1 MQEGLVSIVVPI
13 YKTEKY
19 LEQCIKSIVNQ
30 TYQNLEII
38 LVDDGSPD
46 SCPQICDAWA
56 EKDHRIRVIHKKN
69 GGLSTARNMG
79 IEEARGEYICFF
91 DSDDF
96 IAPHAIEH
104 SYSAAKMECAD
115 VAVFGFSSVDN
126 DGKKLKEYIPKPEKL
141 IYEGEE
147 IQTVFL
153 PELLGADSKTGRN
166 SDLWMSACMCLLSAK
181 LIEQTAVRFSSEREI
196 ISEDVF
202 FLLGLYRYVNKTVV
216 LKEALYFYRENQQS
230 ITRSYRAD
238 RFQKVKIFYERCIEL
253 CYECGYTKEII
264 RRCAEPFIS
273 FTIAALKQE
282 VMYHKTMKASLSRVQ
297 MIVDDNV
304 LQQVLQEKKKDK
316 TGFIRRILFRAMRN
330 KMYRLCYILVA
341 VKNKM

>member
-46 SCPQICDAWA
+46 ACPQICDAWA
-56 EKDHRIRVIHKKN
+56 EKDHRIRVIHKEN
-69 GGLSTARNMG
+69 GGLSSARNIG

-91 DSDDF
+91 DSDDY
-96 IAPHAIEH
+96 IDQNTIERAYELGKKE
-104 SYSAAKMECAD
+104 SAD
-115 VAVFGFSSVDN
+115 VVIFGFSTVN
-126 DGKKLKEYIPKPEKL
+126 NWGEITGQYVPNPER
-141 IYEGEE
+141 IVYTGEAV
-147 IQTVFL
+147 QKFFL
-153 PELLGADSKTGRN
+153 PMLIGRDSQARKGSN
-166 SDLWMSACMCLLSAK
+166 LHMSAWASLFSME
-181 LIEQTAVRFSSEREI
+181 LIQQVDWQFASERII
-196 ISEDVF
+196 ISEDVYS
-202 FLLGLYRYVNKTVV
+202 LLKLYKYIQKVAV
-216 LKEALYFYRENQQS
+216 LKETLYYYRENTS
-230 ITRSYRAD
+230 SVTRIYRPD
-238 RFQKVKIFYERCIEL
+238 RFQRVKFFYERCIEL
-253 CYECGYTKEII
+253 CYECGYTKEVI

-297 MIVDDNV
+297 MIVDDDV

-316 TGFIRRILFRAMRN
+316 TGFMRRILFWTMRN

>member
-46 SCPQICDAWA
+46 ACPQICDAWA
-56 EKDHRIRVIHKKN
+56 EKDHRIRVIHKEN
-69 GGLSTARNMG
+69 GGLSSARNAG
-79 IEEARGEYICFF
+79 IDIAAGEYICFF

-104 SYSAAKMECAD
+104 SYSAAKMACAD

-153 PELLGADSKTGRN
+153 PELLGADPQTGKVSELR
-166 SDLWMSACMCLLSAK
+166 MSAWLCFCSTK
-181 LIEQTAVRFSSEREI
+181 LMKTCGRIFQSEKEI

-202 FLLGLYRYVNKTVV
+202 FMLELYRHVNKAVV
-216 LKEALYFYRENQQS
+216 LQESLYFYRDNQLS
-230 ITRSYRAD
+230 ISRSYRPD
-238 RFQKVKIFYERCIEL
+238 RYQKIKIFYRRCLEL
-253 CYECGYTKEII
+253 CAECGYTEKVIQ
-264 RRCAEPFIS
+264 RCTEPFIS
-273 FTIAALKQE
+273 FTVAALKQE

-297 MIVDDNV
+297 MIVDDDV

-316 TGFIRRILFRAMRN
+316 TGFMRRILFWTMRN